1 MKSCSKTIYKRFVFP
16 SIIVLTCD
24 SPLLYSLNAFSLI
37 IYRSRLNLEA
47 YVRQFHISNLILIF
61 FSTIAYRRISEDSKR
76 VSIKIDIFKHG
87 HGIPQFDSVASPYSQ
102 HCTTSIKVKLST
114 GLRVNVQNRLYHS
127 KFLCCVVQFSFFPS
141 SAVAAPSCPASSS
154 VSPSGELPEMLMS
167 SFSGR
172 GTWSGFRR

>member
-76 VSIKIDIFKHG
+76 VSIKIDILKHG
-87 HGIPQFDSVASPYSQ
+87 HGIPQFNSVTSPYFTALHYFNQ
-102 HCTTSIKVKLST
+102 GKIVHRST
-114 GLRVNVQNRLYHS
+114 
-127 KFLCCVVQFSFFPS
+127 C
-141 SAVAAPSCPASSS
+141 
-154 VSPSGELPEMLMS
+154 
-167 SFSGR
+167 
-172 GTWSGFRR
+172 